1 MTETAARL
9 RASLAERYTIERE
22 LGAGGMATVY
32 LAHDIRHDRDVAL
45 KVLKS
50 DLAESLGRERF
61 LREIRLAARLNHPHI
76 LSLHDS
82 GDADGF
88 LYFVMPLMQGQTLR
102 DRMSEEGQLP
112 VDVAVRLVQEIAEAL
127 DYAHRHDVVHRD
139 IKPENILLHEG
150 HALVAD
156 FGIGKAVV
164 AAAASGATTLTQ
176 VGVTVG
182 TPAYMSPEQ
191 AAGDEIDG
199 RSDLFA
205 LGCVMY
211 EMLTGE
217 PAFTGPTVQAVIAK
231 RFHFT
236 PPSVS
241 ATRSAVPTG
250 VSHTIERLLE
260 RDPAARMSSGA
271 LVVTALREQDAPAAQ
286 MARQT
291 AQPAE
296 QSVAVLPF
304 ANMSANVDDGYFAD
318 GITEEIINLLA
329 QLKGLHVAA
338 RTSCFAFKGKDEDL
352 RVVGEKLG
360 VKHILEGSVRK
371 AGSHVRIT
379 AQLINAADG
388 YHIWSERYDHDLVDI
403 FALQDDIANSIAK
416 KLQLSLLD
424 APNRDVTRTGLR
436 NVEAYE
442 LLLKGRVLLRQRGP
456 ATLDALAC
464 FQRAV
469 ALDPELVE
477 AHALLAD
484 AYRLIWIY
492 GMAPA
497 SETIPQARAA
507 IACALALDSD
517 DPQALSTLSNIASS
531 YDLDVE
537 RCLALADRVLARE
550 PLRVE
555 TLCERGFVV
564 ALRRDSSP
572 ESLAKAIHHIRTA
585 RGADPLNA
593 WAAAIESM
601 SLACIGNYEDAVR
614 EAQHAVALDPLAFTG
629 RWALVWTLAVIGK
642 DDEAI
647 TAATE
652 ALLMSGRHPRILADV
667 AAIHARRGET
677 RAALEILEELRGR
690 AAAGFVE
697 HSVLGAVAASSG
709 LMAEA
714 RALVARG
721 IAEHEVFW
729 QFAKS
734 PAWAP
739 FRADSEGA
747 AMLHALGF

>member
-9 RASLAERYTIERE
+9 RASLADRYTIERE

>member
-1 MTETAARL
+1 MTEAAARL
-9 RASLAERYTIERE
+9 RASLADRYTIERE